1 MNSREIIL
9 DILLEMERNG
19 EFSSTLI
26 KGVLDKYDYLPPQEK
41 AFIKRVTEG
50 SIERQIELDF
60 ILNQFSSVPVRKMK
74 PLIRCLMRMSVY
86 QLLYMDAVPDSAVCN
101 EAVKLAAK
109 RKFQSLKGFVNG
121 ILRNISRNKESIAYP
136 NPEKEPQKSLSI
148 RYSMPLWL
156 VALWEKEYG
165 RERTERLLEGLLRIH
180 PVSIRFVEAL
190 DKEKLLWYI
199 AQMEKQ
205 GITVT
210 PSTLHSRVYLLSG
223 VEGVAALPGYEEGA
237 FTVQDASSALSVE
250 AAKIH
255 PGDFVMDIC
264 AAPGGKSLFAS
275 EKAGKE
281 GRILSSDV
289 REEKLER
296 MEENARRLHAD
307 NITVREWD
315 GRQLDPSYVEKAD
328 VVLLDVPCSG
338 LGVMG
343 KKRDIKYHVTPE
355 GLEELSKLQREIVS
369 GSWQYVRPGGV
380 LLYSTCTIRKEENEE
395 MAAWIERTFPFTLEE
410 SKQLMP
416 GEDDC
421 DGFFFARLRR
431 KQD

>member
-19 EFSSTLI
+19 EFSNTLI

-50 SIERQIELDF
+50 SIERQIELDY
-60 ILNQFSSVPVRKMK
+60 ILDQFSSVPVRKMK

-136 NPEKEPQKSLSI
+136 DPKKEPQKSLSI
-148 RYSMPLWL
+148 RYSMPQWL
-156 VALWEKEYG
+156 VELWEKEYG
-165 RERTERLLEGLLRIH
+165 RARTEALLEGLLRIH

-205 GITVT
+205 GIAVM
-210 PSTLHSRVYLLSG
+210 PSPLHPRVYLLSG
-223 VEGVAALPGYEEGA
+223 VEGVAALPGYEEGT

-250 AAKIH
+250 AAQIS

-281 GRILSSDV
+281 GRVLSSDV

-296 MEENARRLHAD
+296 MEENASRLHAD

-315 GRQLDPSYVEKAD
+315 GRQTDPSYVEKAD

-369 GSWQYVRPGGV
+369 GSWQYVKPGGV

-395 MAAWIERTFPFTLEE
+395 MAAWIEGTFPFILEE

>member
-1 MNSREIIL
+1 
-9 DILLEMERNG
+9 
-19 EFSSTLI
+19 
-26 KGVLDKYDYLPPQEK
+26 
-41 AFIKRVTEG
+41 
-50 SIERQIELDF
+50 
-60 ILNQFSSVPVRKMK
+60 
-74 PLIRCLMRMSVY
+74 
-86 QLLYMDAVPDSAVCN
+86 
-101 EAVKLAAK
+101 
-109 RKFQSLKGFVNG
+109 
-121 ILRNISRNKESIAYP
+121 
-136 NPEKEPQKSLSI
+136 
-148 RYSMPLWL
+148 
-156 VALWEKEYG
+156 
-165 RERTERLLEGLLRIH
+165 
-180 PVSIRFVEAL
+180 
-190 DKEKLLWYI
+190 
-199 AQMEKQ
+199 
-205 GITVT
+205 
-210 PSTLHSRVYLLSG
+210 
-223 VEGVAALPGYEEGA
+223 
-237 FTVQDASSALSVE
+237 
-250 AAKIH
+250 
-255 PGDFVMDIC
+255 
-264 AAPGGKSLFAS
+264 
-275 EKAGKE
+275 
-281 GRILSSDV
+281 
-289 REEKLER
+289 

-307 NITVREWD
+307 NIAVREWD